1 MQQTFSKF
9 NTLHGLW
16 FPIEEEEE
24 EEERRENQPSIYYVE
39 QMPLSL

>member
-16 FPIEEEEE
+16 FPIEAEE